1 VTVVL
6 DSSVII
12 AAHVSRAGVCA
23 ELYEEVLAH
32 HSLILSRHIVDEV
45 RRKLAGKFLMPESLV
60 ARATDTLMRAG
71 RLVEPAAIEPSAC
84 RDPDDLPILGT
95 AAAGDAELLVTVDN
109 DLLDLESFGS
119 IAIVRPGQFW
129 ELTLR
134 R

>member
-12 AAHVSRAGVCA
+12 AAHVSRAGACA
-23 ELYEEVLAH
+23 ELYEEILARH
-32 HSLILSRHIVDEV
+32 RLILSRHIVDEV
-45 RRKLAGKFLMPESLV
+45 RRKLSIKFLMPDGLV
-60 ARATDTLMRAG
+60 TRAADALMRAG
-71 RLVEPAAIEPSAC
+71 RLVEPAPIDAAAC
-84 RDPDDLPILGT
+84 RDPHDLPILGT
-95 AAAGDAELLVTVDN
+95 AVAGSAEILVTVDN
-109 DLLDLESFGS
+109 DLLDLVAFES